1 MTPFFPTMPFDCSA
15 STGLL
20 LVFGGFVIGVV
31 VGVSAGSGVGWR
43 ASSAVGVG
51 AGADSGD
58 WVGSKMRVSS
68 WEMKDKRVPGD
79 LHWNELQAEKTNLL
93 RSLKQAR
100 TLNNEL
106 TLRLEKSQIANRVLT
121 KIANRSRNR
130 NAMFCD
136 DALQHGDGGGK
147 RVGGFVVGGE
157 YAIVRAASCEM

>member
-1 MTPFFPTMPFDCSA
+1 MPFDCSA

-31 VGVSAGSGVGWR
+31 VGVSAGS
-43 ASSAVGVG
+43 AAGVG

-58 WVGSKMRVSS
+58 GVGSKMRADS
-68 WEMKDKRVPGD
+68 WEMKDKRVPGH
-79 LHWNELQAEKTNLL
+79 LHWNELQSEKTNLL

-130 NAMFCD
+130 NSMFCD

-147 RVGGFVVGGE
+147 RVGGFVVGDE

>member
-1 MTPFFPTMPFDCSA
+1 M
-15 STGLL
+15 
-20 LVFGGFVIGVV
+20 IGVV
-31 VGVSAGSGVGWR
+31 VGVSSGSGVGWR
-43 ASSAVGVG
+43 ASSGVGVG
-51 AGADSGD
+51 VGVGD
-58 WVGSKMRVSS
+58 GVGSKMRVGP
-68 WEMKDKRVPGD
+68 WEMREKRVPSD
-79 LHWNELQAEKTNLL
+79 LHLNELQAEKINLL

-100 TLNNEL
+100 ILNNEL

-130 NAMFCD
+130 NSMFCD

>member
-1 MTPFFPTMPFDCSA
+1 MTLFFSTMPFECST

-20 LVFGGFVIGVV
+20 LVFGGFVVGVI
-31 VGVSAGSGVGWR
+31 VGVSAGSGVGWI
-43 ASSAVGVG
+43 AG

-58 WVGSKMRVSS
+58 RVGSERRVGT
-68 WEMKDKRVPGD
+68 WEMKEKRVPGD

-100 TLNNEL
+100 TFNNEL

-130 NAMFCD
+130 NSMFCD
-136 DALQHGDGGGK
+136 DALEHGDGEGK